1 MNKEETIQLLEQQ
14 IRKLKKERDNTPNQN
29 IQNSITD
36 DIRYYQNQID
46 SLMDSWQT
54 DTPITHK
61 NANNENQLEMASNQ
75 NE

>member
-1 MNKEETIQLLEQQ
+1 MYLRKKKKMNKEETIQLLEQQ

-46 SLMDSWQT
+46 SLMDS
-54 DTPITHK
+54 
-61 NANNENQLEMASNQ
+61 
-75 NE
+75 

>member
-1 MNKEETIQLLEQQ
+1 MTDQETIQLLEQQ

-46 SLMDSWQT
+46 QLMDT
-54 DTPITHK
+54 
-61 NANNENQLEMASNQ
+61 
-75 NE
+75 

>member
-14 IRKLKKERDNTPNQN
+14 IRKLKKKRENTSNQN

-46 SLMDSWQT
+46 SLMDTW
-54 DTPITHK
+54 
-61 NANNENQLEMASNQ
+61 
-75 NE
+75 

>member
-14 IRKLKKERDNTPNQN
+14 IQKLKKERELTPHQN

-46 SLMDSWQT
+46 HLMDS
-54 DTPITHK
+54 
-61 NANNENQLEMASNQ
+61 
-75 NE
+75 

>member
-29 IQNSITD
+29 IQKSITD

-46 SLMDSWQT
+46 SLMDS
-54 DTPITHK
+54 
-61 NANNENQLEMASNQ
+61 
-75 NE
+75 